1 VLSAPRPLAA
11 LVLASAGLT
20 PSALLA
26 AENLRVRGAAS
37 VEATASYLDDHIEVK
52 GAVRDDTGRPIGH
65 SSVRLRLLERAG
77 GAPLPL
83 PSADAC
89 PPSPALRETRGRPGH
104 PDEYSIDTDEN
115 GAFCARV
122 PSEERGVFELTF
134 SDTSDYYDPAN
145 RVLAVDRSRLGVE
158 LAFVAPP
165 TALALETSRHQI
177 ALELR
182 MRPTPE
188 VRPELPVEVSIPGRP
203 FREAVVVRAGETT
216 QVNVPSS
223 ALGPPGPLE
232 LVARYFGT
240 DRFQPAEARLRASA
254 TTRVSMTLAA
264 PLEPGDAEEGIPVR
278 VALGSAAGAVPSG
291 SVEARIGDET
301 VGIAKVTSGVAEL
314 TLRFE
319 ATRRSTPVVLYYL
332 AAEPWWLASEPLQ
345 IQVQTLPPSN
355 WGRWVWLFGLVVIA
369 GWLLTGWWRPR
380 PIPRPRPPAR
390 PLAQNAEPALRV
402 VESADSNGAWAGHV
416 LDAHD
421 RVPIPGASVTLVQRS
436 FEGERE
442 LQRVITGAEGEF
454 SLSPLGD
461 GGGVW
466 IVVRARWHST
476 LERPIPPAGRLSV
489 ELVTRRR
496 QLLGRLVNWAQR
508 RGKPWGAPGE
518 PTPGHVAQIA
528 RREQKGA
535 ISEWAR
541 AVESA
546 AYGPDPV
553 DEEVERAVLAREP
566 DREPGEVA
574 PPGERDH

>member
-1 VLSAPRPLAA
+1 
-11 LVLASAGLT
+11 LVLASAWLS
-20 PSALLA
+20 PSALFA
-26 AENLRVRGAAS
+26 AESLRVRGGAS
-37 VEATASYLDDHIEVK
+37 VDASASVLDTQIEVK

-65 SSVRLRLLERAG
+65 STVRLRLLERDG
-77 GAPLPL
+77 GAALPL

-89 PPSPALRETRGRPGH
+89 PPSPALRETRGLPGH
-104 PDEYSIDTDEN
+104 SDEYSIDTDET
-115 GAFCARV
+115 GEFCARV

-134 SDTSDYYDPAN
+134 SDTAGYYDTAR
-145 RVLAVDRSRLGVE
+145 RVLVVDRSRLGIE

-165 TALALETSRHQI
+165 TALALETPRHQVS
-177 ALELR
+177 LEIR
-182 MRPTPE
+182 MRPMPE

-203 FREAVVVRAGETT
+203 FREQVVVRAGETT
-216 QVNVPSS
+216 QVSVPSS
-223 ALGPPGPLE
+223 KLGAPGPLE
-232 LVARYFGT
+232 LVARYSGT
-240 DRFQPAEARLRASA
+240 DHFQPSEARVRMSA
-254 TTRVSMTLAA
+254 TARVALTLAA
-264 PLEPGDAEEGIPVR
+264 PLQPGRAEEGIPLR
-278 VALGSAAGAVPSG
+278 VAVGSAAGAVPAG
-291 SVEARIGDET
+291 SVEARILDET
-301 VGIAKVTSGVAEL
+301 VGIARVKAGVAEL
-314 TLRFE
+314 TLRFD

-345 IQVQTLPPSN
+345 VNVQTLPPSN
-355 WGRWVWLFGLVVIA
+355 WGRWVWLLALVVIG

-380 PIPRPRPPAR
+380 PLPRKAPPPA
-390 PLAQNAEPALRV
+390 PALRRAEAV
-402 VESADSNGAWAGHV
+402 VRLLEGGDPNGAWSGRV

-421 RVPIPGASVTLVQRS
+421 HSPIPGASVTLVQRS

-442 LQRVITGAEGEF
+442 LERAFTGAEGEF
-454 SLSPLGD
+454 ALSPLGD
-461 GGGVW
+461 WGGVW

-476 LERPIPPAGRLSV
+476 LERPIPPAGRLSI

-496 QLLGRLVNWAQR
+496 QLLGRLVSWAQH
-508 RGKPWGAPGE
+508 RGKPWGAAGE

-541 AVESA
+541 AVENA

-553 DEEVERAVLAREP
+553 DESVERSVLDREP